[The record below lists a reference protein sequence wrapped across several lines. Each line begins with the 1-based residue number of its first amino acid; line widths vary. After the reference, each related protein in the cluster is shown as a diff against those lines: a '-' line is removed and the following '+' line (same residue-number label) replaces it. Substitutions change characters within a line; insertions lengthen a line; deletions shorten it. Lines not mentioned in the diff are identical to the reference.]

1 MIGGQIPQLP
11 ACHRLT
17 NTGDSLHNTSP
28 LFLLLL
34 FRSEAHHLAVVAH
47 GGSRLVHVT
56 LECSV
61 EPAADE
67 ARRVTC
73 HFGVAGAALAV
84 VLTAALVIGQV
95 VEEAL
100 GGGGRLYSMLDN
112 GAWDCMNGEHWK
124 LKTFEVLQGSL
135 ASCNS
140 LADRVQLLHGP
151 EQTDHS
157 VAP

>member
-1 MIGGQIPQLP
+1 MFRAAHTLSVRLSIHLISFGVSKMIGGQIPQLP

-47 GGSRLVHVT
+47 GSSRLVHVT
-56 LECSV
+56 LKGSV

-67 ARRVTC
+67 TRRVAC
-73 HFGVAGAALAV
+73 HLGVAGAALAV
-84 VLTAALVIGQV
+84 VLATALVVVQV

-100 GGGGRLYSMLDN
+100 GGGGRLDSMLD
-112 GAWDCMNGEHWK
+112 D
-124 LKTFEVLQGSL
+124 T
-135 ASCNS
+135 
-140 LADRVQLLHGP
+140 
-151 EQTDHS
+151 T
-157 VAP
+157 